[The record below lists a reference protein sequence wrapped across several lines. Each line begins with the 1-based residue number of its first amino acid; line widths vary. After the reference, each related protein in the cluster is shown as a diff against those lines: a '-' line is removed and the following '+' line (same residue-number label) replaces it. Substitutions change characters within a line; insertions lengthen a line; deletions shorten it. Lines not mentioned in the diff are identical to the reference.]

1 MKKALKATGKILLG
15 ILITIAAAIIIL
27 LAARLIGKGIN
38 SKTPDGGINE
48 TMYVEING
56 TKQWI
61 NIYGQDRDDPVLLYL
76 HGGPCGATS
85 WLDWSILRSLSE
97 DYIVVGWDQ
106 RGFGHNYPEYKTSE
120 QICAETMI
128 RDGIEMTDYL
138 REHLGKDKI
147 TLMGISWGSI
157 YAANLALEYPDR
169 YDAVVAM
176 SLVVDIPESQQ
187 YFKEWVLKQ
196 SENDPEMHK
205 LAEGFDPQ
213 RVARSDEEADN
224 IDKLTDEYCYNDDY
238 FKDADENMYAALWF
252 NPNCTLKEQ
261 LQCMGFSEEYNAELE
276 KQHGENSSNAFN
288 MVQEMSLSGRTEYS
302 IPFYVIEGKQ
312 DTGFINMAEEAAA
325 YFEKVEAPDKEL
337 FYVDGGHMAP
347 MLRSE
352 KLKEYL
358 HIIAEKQKN
367 NGA

>member
-1 MKKALKATGKILLG
+1 MKKALKITGKILLG
-15 ILITIAAAIIIL
+15 ILIAIIAAVIIL
-27 LAARLIGKGIN
+27 FAARLIGKAVY

-48 TMYVEING
+48 TMYVDING

-61 NIYGQDRDDPVLLYL
+61 NIYGQDKDNPVLLYL
-76 HGGPCGATS
+76 HGGPCSATS

-97 DYIVVGWDQ
+97 DYTVVGWDQ
-106 RGFGHNYPEYKTSE
+106 RGFGHNYPEFKTDE
-120 QICAETMI
+120 LICAETMMQ
-128 RDGIEMTDYL
+128 DGIEMTDYL
-138 REHLGKDKI
+138 REHLGKDRI

-187 YFKEWVLKQ
+187 YFKDWVLEQ

-205 LAEGFDPQ
+205 LAEAFDTQ
-213 RVARSDEEADN
+213 KIARSDEETDN
-224 IDKLTDEYCYNDDY
+224 INKLSDKYCYYDD
-238 FKDADENMYAALWF
+238 FLKDADVNMYAALWF

-261 LQCMGFSEEYNAELE
+261 LQCLGFSEDYNADLS
-276 KQHGENSSNAFN
+276 KQHGEHSSNAFN
-288 MVQEMSLSGRTEYS
+288 MVQEMSLSGRTEYK

-312 DTGFINMAEEAAA
+312 DTGFVNMAEEAAA

-337 FYVDGGHMAP
+337 LYVDGGHMAP

-352 KLKEYL
+352 KLKEYM
-358 HIIAEKQKN
+358 HSIAEKQKN
-367 NGA
+367 N